1 VDNHKYV
8 NATFTLLILIKWT

>member
-8 NATFTLLILIKWT
+8 NATFTLLILINWT